1 MQYGLTRSR
10 TLYRL
15 AGLPPVGYPLL
26 LGWMRGW
33 LPRPTG
39 SGDAHLPDGRVLRC
53 ALSDRTQRTMF
64 LGLYEPEDTA
74 LVRSLLAP
82 GDTFVD
88 VGAHIGWFT
97 TIASRRVGDAGRV
110 TAFEPYAAN
119 AAALRGNLDRNN
131 CRNVTVLETAL
142 GSEPGRLTLA
152 RARGDSGGV
161 TALDWARDGKIEAP
175 MAALDDLTGDLGEV
189 ALIKIDVEGW
199 EAHVLRGA
207 PATLARTRRVLIE
220 MNRPCLTKA
229 GSSPAELT
237 ALLRE
242 AGFTQFR
249 TVLEGGLRRLNRS
262 PVSNVLATRPGDS
275 PPLRAV

>member
-26 LGWMRGW
+26 LAWMRGW

-39 SGDAHLPDGRVLRC
+39 TGTAHLPDGRELRC
-53 ALSDRTQRTMF
+53 DLSDRTQRTMF
-64 LGLYEPEDTA
+64 LGLYEPADTA
-74 LVRSLLAP
+74 LVRRLLAP
-82 GDTFVD
+82 GDTVID

-97 TIASRRVGDAGRV
+97 TIAAQQVGDHGRV
-110 TAFEPYAAN
+110 TAFEPYATN
-119 AAALRGNLDRNN
+119 AAALRDNLARNN
-131 CRNVTVLETAL
+131 CRNVTVIESAL
-142 GSEPGRLTLA
+142 GSEPGHLTLA

-161 TALDWARDGKIEAP
+161 TALDWARDAPLEAP
-175 MAALDDLTGDLGEV
+175 MATLDDLAGGLDDV
-189 ALIKIDVEGW
+189 ALMKIDVEGW

-207 PATLARTRRVLIE
+207 LATLARTRRVLIE
-220 MNRPCLTKA
+220 RNVPCLTKA

-237 ALLRE
+237 ALLRD

-249 TVLEGGLRRLNRS
+249 TVLEGGLRRLNRT

-275 PPLRAV
+275 PAMRAT